1 MEGFPLLHRQP
12 AGAFLIFRRDAQR
25 VAARRP
31 EPTVYV
37 EPLRRRSSC
46 RSRWPGSL
54 SRAAVIEFRHRSR
67 GFRAGRDCRRNS
79 ATPLGPGPQARR
91 TLATFLLWKVARPQ
105 AEHPPKKPNRGFAA
119 AAASSF
125 CGDAKGTKKS
135 PGVSFVRKVLRLRL
149 ALSLTYPTP
158 SVPSG
163 HLPLSGGNV
172 ERSETKGVGII
183 RNPPFPKRL
192 FGDFLSAQKV
202 TRPQAKL
209 PQSAA

>member
-1 MEGFPLLHRQP
+1 MEGVPLLHRQP

-105 AEHPPKKPNRGFAA
+105 AEHPPKTKQRFRR
-119 AAASSF
+119 
-125 CGDAKGTKKS
+125 CGGE
-135 PGVSFVRKVLRLRL
+135 F
-149 ALSLTYPTP
+149 LS
-158 SVPSG
+158 
-163 HLPLSGGNV
+163 
-172 ERSETKGVGII
+172 ERSERNQRIAGGRGFWERPAAYALVFQEPHPRTPVIYGGARGVPRQSRPARWSLDWCPKII
-183 RNPPFPKRL
+183 AAALLSSRNRCFYKMTC
-192 FGDFLSAQKV
+192 A
-202 TRPQAKL
+202 
-209 PQSAA
+209 

>member
-1 MEGFPLLHRQP
+1 MCLISSICMKMCHIGRIPARGGGLLLHRQP

-105 AEHPPKKPNRGFAA
+105 AEYPLKQNRGFAA
-119 AAASSF
+119 AAASF
-125 CGDAKGTKKS
+125 
-135 PGVSFVRKVLRLRL
+135 F
-149 ALSLTYPTP
+149 LSDQK
-158 SVPSG
+158 
-163 HLPLSGGNV
+163 
-172 ERSETKGVGII
+172 ETKESHPRTPLFTGEPEGYSGTRGRRGALMKGV
-183 RNPPFPKRL
+183 
-192 FGDFLSAQKV
+192 
-202 TRPQAKL
+202 
-209 PQSAA
+209 